1 MVDVFCGV
9 LSGSAFGTNIRSWKG
24 EDHKIANLVTKGFV
38 LRNSFLVMMNELSKL
53 TDRRW
58 LSVVCAPIDNEYAS
72 SQWSKCCG
80 LTRFNRVSPQQIL
93 TTVMTRIVV
102 DKSTDN
108 AKPHLFFVMVIGLSG
123 VQFSL

>member
-1 MVDVFCGV
+1 ME
-9 LSGSAFGTNIRSWKG
+9 FGL
-24 EDHKIANLVTKGFV
+24 A
-38 LRNSFLVMMNELSKL
+38 
-53 TDRRW
+53 
-58 LSVVCAPIDNEYAS
+58 LSVLLSTAS
-72 SQWSKCCG
+72 MRHHSGPNVVG
-80 LTRFNRVSPQQIL
+80 LTGRSRVSPQQIL